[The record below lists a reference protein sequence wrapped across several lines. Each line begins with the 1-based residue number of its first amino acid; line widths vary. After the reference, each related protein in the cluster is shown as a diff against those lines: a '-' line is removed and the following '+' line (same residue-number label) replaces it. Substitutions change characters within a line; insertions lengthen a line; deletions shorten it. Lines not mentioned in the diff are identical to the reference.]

1 MCHVWHIEWDHL
13 HMHMWAQRYTCTT
26 ISPCISLTVQMQL
39 PSMLSEHGYDQLTSK
54 CIGASVH
61 VQLLIFATSP
71 CHLCMYSAGLGSC
84 MPTGSLGGCCHRSWV
99 GASKLAVHVG
109 SRAQGGV
116 SGQEAMC
123 QRWGCMC
130 THCNTHSIFSAMVPL
145 QRESWQA

>member
-26 ISPCISLTVQMQL
+26 ISPCISLTIQMQL

-99 GASKLAVHVG
+99 GASRVGGCACGFKSTERCQWARGNVSEMGLHVH
-109 SRAQGGV
+109 
-116 SGQEAMC
+116 
-123 QRWGCMC
+123 
-130 THCNTHSIFSAMVPL
+130 PL
-145 QRESWQA
+145 QHP